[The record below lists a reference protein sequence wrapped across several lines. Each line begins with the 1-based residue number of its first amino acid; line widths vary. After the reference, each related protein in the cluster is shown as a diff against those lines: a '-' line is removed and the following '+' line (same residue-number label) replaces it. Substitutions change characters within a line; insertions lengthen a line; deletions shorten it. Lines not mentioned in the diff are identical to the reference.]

1 MPTIWFL
8 RRGDGEEVGIRFPMK
23 RFVWEK
29 ASERKKAETVRWSET
44 DPKLDGPERPIAR
57 PTVQDKQRSALAQG
71 RGDVTKS
78 KWS

>member
-1 MPTIWFL
+1 
-8 RRGDGEEVGIRFPMK
+8 MK

-44 DPKLDGPERPIAR
+44 DPKLDGPERP
-57 PTVQDKQRSALAQG
+57 TVQDKQRSALAQG